1 MSTMNTNTKPL
12 DIRGR
17 RLGGAGRALV
27 CTPLV
32 GRSTAAL
39 LAELAAIMPKR
50 PDLVEWRIDFFG
62 AIADQG
68 QVLAAAR
75 ELRALAGSTPLIFT
89 RRAVHEGGEPIDVDE
104 ETVVELYAA
113 LCASGDIDLVDYELS
128 QPEQFRR
135 RVRAV
140 SQAHGVAL
148 IVSFHDFQA
157 TPAAGDM
164 LQTLLR
170 AEREGADIA
179 KLAVMPRAQA
189 DVLRLLDTSLQAS
202 AALRIP
208 LITMSMGALG
218 AVTRVCGW
226 QYGSSV
232 TFAVGQRVS
241 APGQIP
247 IDDLRAAMA
256 ALGEG
261 R

>member
-1 MSTMNTNTKPL
+1 
-12 DIRGR
+12 
-17 RLGGAGRALV
+17 
-27 CTPLV
+27 
-32 GRSTAAL
+32 
-39 LAELAAIMPKR
+39 
-50 PDLVEWRIDFFG
+50 
-62 AIADQG
+62 
-68 QVLAAAR
+68 
-75 ELRALAGSTPLIFT
+75 
-89 RRAVHEGGEPIDVDE
+89 
-104 ETVVELYAA
+104 
-113 LCASGDIDLVDYELS
+113 VDYELS
-128 QPEQFRR
+128 QPEHFRR